1 MKNSFILLFTTLL
14 FANTVSTTPTSAS
27 NELIVERNR
36 AEHTTETISPMGL
49 WFTEDNEHT

>member
-1 MKNSFILLFTTLL
+1 MKNSFMLLFITLL
-14 FANTVSTTPTSAS
+14 FANTFSITPSSAS
-27 NELIVERNR
+27 KELIVERNR